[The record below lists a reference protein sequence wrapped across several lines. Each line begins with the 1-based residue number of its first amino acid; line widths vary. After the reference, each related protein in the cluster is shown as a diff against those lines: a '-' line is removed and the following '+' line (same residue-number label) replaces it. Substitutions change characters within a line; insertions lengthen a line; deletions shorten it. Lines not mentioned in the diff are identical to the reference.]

1 MKTIYGILALAI
13 SVCLFSGCANTA
25 FVQKADNFNI
35 KNVRTYAWVNGTQK
49 EKDNNT
55 DKSKV
60 NDLTDTKIRASIN
73 RNLQANGF
81 REVKENPDVLLV
93 YDVDI
98 QKENRN
104 ETSPVYSQPFN
115 RWFYNPYTGRYV
127 SVYYPSQFMGYNETS
142 RTVKEGTI
150 TLTLMDSHTDK
161 TLWQGWVSSDLYG
174 KRMTDKDIDN
184 NVKAIVKK
192 MS

>member
-1 MKTIYGILALAI
+1 MKTIHGILALAI
-13 SVCLFSGCANTA
+13 SVCLYSGCASTA
-25 FVQKADNFNI
+25 FVQKADDFNI
-35 KNVRTYAWVNGTQK
+35 KSVKTYAWVNGTQK
-49 EKDNNT
+49 EKDEKAT
-55 DKSKV
+55 QSKV

-73 RNLQANGF
+73 RNLKANGF

-98 QKENRN
+98 QQENRS
-104 ETSPVYSQPFN
+104 ETNPVYSQPYT
-115 RWFYNPYTGRYV
+115 RWFFNPYTRRYV
-127 SVYYPSQFMGYNETS
+127 SVYYPSQFIGYNETN

-150 TLTLMDSHTDK
+150 TLTLMDSRTDK
-161 TLWQGWVSSDLYG
+161 TLWQGWVSSDIYG